1 MCVCVCVYVCTYTHT
16 QSHIHTH
23 MIHRY
28 LPLIAYE
35 ILSGDM
41 LTSPALRN
49 GDFWGFNFLTG
60 TVGFFLNAVA
70 MMHVRYTSA
79 LTHMIVGSVKGAVT
93 TLISVAVL
101 GDTKP

>member
-1 MCVCVCVYVCTYTHT
+1 
-16 QSHIHTH
+16 

-70 MMHVRYTSA
+70 MMLCSKVWAADAGTISKLTELDLGECEGIIIA
-79 LTHMIVGSVKGAVT
+79 KTDSSCTLTHKTVR
-93 TLISVAVL
+93 
-101 GDTKP
+101 PHEFWQ

>member
-1 MCVCVCVYVCTYTHT
+1 VYIYTHKHNTHTHNHTYTH
-16 QSHIHTH
+16 I
-23 MIHRY
+23 IHRY